1 MRKSGWTVATG
12 LGSLVLLLTAC
23 GGSSSSTSSAGAP
36 SSTAIQSTAAS
47 SAGTGSSSS
56 SASSSS
62 PKSTANAKATH
73 SSSAP
78 KQTAEAQ
85 PSSNAGVT
93 FPPVGTTVLIVQRS
107 NLGWV
112 MAKASGIVVYT
123 YDKDSTGGAPT
134 CTGSCASVWAPVTGM
149 PKAGPADTFPGSF
162 GTVTAGGKKVITYN
176 GHPLYVYVGAPALS
190 TCRSSVAMEYR
201 GSSASARSSATL
213 ASAPSPDCQATNA
226 SRAAGAAT

>member
-23 GGSSSSTSSAGAP
+23 GGSSNSASSTGAS
-36 SSTAIQSTAAS
+36 SSTAAQSTTAS
-47 SAGTGSSSS
+47 SASTGSSSS
-56 SASSSS
+56 SAASSSS
-62 PKSTANAKATH
+62 PASTANAKATH

-93 FPPVGTTVLIVQRS
+93 FPPVGTTVLIVQHS

-112 MAKASGIVVYT
+112 MAKADGTVVYT

-149 PKAGPADTFPGSF
+149 PKAGPADTFPGTF
-162 GTVTAGGKKVITYN
+162 GTVTAGGKKVITYE

-190 TCRSSVAMEYR
+190 TKGNGIGGVWHVVPLSESDIS
-201 GSSASARSSATL
+201 G
-213 ASAPSPDCQATNA
+213 
-226 SRAAGAAT
+226 G